1 MLFSFLKLPDYN
13 ETLRVLL
20 YITSYFMELQIH
32 YISIVLNKFMNIFAI
47 RTFPCFFPGD
57 KCMCG
62 HFLMRRV
69 KIKLCQ
75 YFITKFHKEA
85 S

>member
-20 YITSYFMELQIH
+20 YITLYFIELHIH
-32 YISIVLNKFMNIFAI
+32 YISIAPNKLMEIFAI
-47 RTFPCFFPGD
+47 RTFPWFFPLERNGCVG
-57 KCMCG
+57 K
-62 HFLMRRV
+62 
-69 KIKLCQ
+69 K
-75 YFITKFHKEA
+75 FIFSDEESENKTLLIFHKI